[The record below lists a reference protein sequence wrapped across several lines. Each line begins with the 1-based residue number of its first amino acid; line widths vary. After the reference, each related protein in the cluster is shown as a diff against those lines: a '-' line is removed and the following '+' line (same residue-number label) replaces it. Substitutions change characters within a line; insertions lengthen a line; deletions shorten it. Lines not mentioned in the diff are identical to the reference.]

1 MLLDRVSIKSEAKD
15 IVKNAS
21 VSAYLFTLLF
31 LALSWLLAGMSDY
44 VSLNEETVYNIYYAT
59 GVDLSFLVL
68 HRAFPALLVT
78 FITILAALLGQE
90 LLRCDLS
97 TMCHQAD
104 EAGLCYDFQ
113 FVDDLPVR
121 PSELAEMDL
130 SGDRRTIRLTG
141 VSLGGGE
148 IEITRLNGSDIL
160 LRGKR
165 RETICL
171 GPEGARVV
179 PEDAAAGPGQWLAR
193 LEPLFPFPQQEG
205 AVPFRTAQEM
215 FAYARD
221 TGRPLW
227 RVAFDYESA
236 LTGATEAELRAYARQ
251 VLDICRHAR
260 QQGVR
265 PDNHFIGVTDARAAR
280 YKALREGRKL
290 IDLGAADEACLD
302 AMSIME
308 FSNAHG
314 TIVCMPTGG
323 ASGIVPAAVY
333 RTGEQMGKT
342 ETEQE
347 NALLVAGLIGAF
359 YYPTHYTGAIGCQ
372 AEIGSACSMAAAALA
387 ELHGMELDQI
397 EYAAEVAME
406 HHLGLTC
413 DPVRGLVQIPCIERN
428 AVAAKRAID
437 SANLAHM
444 LVGTRTISFDMV
456 VRTMYETG
464 VSMNRAFRE
473 TSEGGL
479 AKLYSRR
486 AGQTLGK

>member
-1 MLLDRVSIKSEAKD
+1 MSRPGGRPCG
-15 IVKNAS
+15 
-21 VSAYLFTLLF
+21 
-31 LALSWLLAGMSDY
+31 AGGYRS
-44 VSLNEETVYNIYYAT
+44 
-59 GVDLSFLVL
+59 
-68 HRAFPALLVT
+68 RA
-78 FITILAALLGQE
+78 
-90 LLRCDLS
+90 R
-97 TMCHQAD
+97 
-104 EAGLCYDFQ
+104 
-113 FVDDLPVR
+113 PV
-121 PSELAEMDL
+121 
-130 SGDRRTIRLTG
+130 
-141 VSLGGGE
+141 
-148 IEITRLNGSDIL
+148 
-160 LRGKR
+160 
-165 RETICL
+165 
-171 GPEGARVV
+171 
-179 PEDAAAGPGQWLAR
+179 AR

-215 FAYARD
+215 LAYARD

-333 RTGEQMGKT
+333 RIGERLGKT

-372 AEIGSACSMAAAALA
+372 AEIGVAVSMASAALCSMMTDDPDTIHCAASLGGQVLMGLLCNPIEGYVQVPCIVRNMAAVPTAVTCANAALA
-387 ELHGMELDQI
+387 GMDHIVPLDNV
-397 EYAAEVAME
+397 VALMLAVGE
-406 HHLGLTC
+406 KIRPC
-413 DPVRGLVQIPCIERN
+413 DE
-428 AVAAKRAID
+428 A
-437 SANLAHM
+437 
-444 LVGTRTISFDMV
+444 GTYIL
-456 VRTMYETG
+456 EK
-464 VSMNRAFRE
+464 E
-473 TSEGGL
+473 EE
-479 AKLYSRR
+479 
-486 AGQTLGK
+486 

>member
-1 MLLDRVSIKSEAKD
+1 MERMPSIFNDVLSPVTPGPSSSNTCGPYRIAR
-15 IVKNAS
+15 
-21 VSAYLFTLLF
+21 
-31 LALSWLLAGMSDY
+31 LA
-44 VSLNEETVYNIYYAT
+44 
-59 GVDLSFLVL
+59 
-68 HRAFPALLVT
+68 RALLGEPPRRITVRMARRGGYYDT
-78 FITILAALLGQE
+78 FYSMHSHEAILAALLGQE

-97 TMCHQAD
+97 TMCRQAD

-121 PSELAEMDL
+121 PSELAEMEL

-165 RETICL
+165 RETVCL

-179 PEDAAAGPGQWLAR
+179 SEDAAAGPGQWLAR

-265 PDNHFIGVTDARAAR
+265 PDNHFLGITDARAAQLCELLR
-280 YKALREGRKL
+280 VRRSRVVLRPGALFKKALEERAAPQRVAGNGDRQQQNCRRQHRPAQVPHRRFDLHFLLRLHLLCRAAAPL
-290 IDLGAADEACLD
+290 IAPWVRQHPPHPAALPQGGVSGVLLLCRGLPAILLQRLLQ
-302 AMSIME
+302 
-308 FSNAHG
+308 
-314 TIVCMPTGG
+314 GG
-323 ASGIVPAAVY
+323 AEHGVK
-333 RTGEQMGKT
+333 Q
-342 ETEQE
+342 
-347 NALLVAGLIGAF
+347 LLVHPDTPPF
-359 YYPTHYTGAIGCQ
+359 SVCQ
-372 AEIGSACSMAAAALA
+372 
-387 ELHGMELDQI
+387 
-397 EYAAEVAME
+397 
-406 HHLGLTC
+406 
-413 DPVRGLVQIPCIERN
+413 
-428 AVAAKRAID
+428 
-437 SANLAHM
+437 
-444 LVGTRTISFDMV
+444 
-456 VRTMYETG
+456 
-464 VSMNRAFRE
+464 
-473 TSEGGL
+473 
-479 AKLYSRR
+479 
-486 AGQTLGK
+486 

>member
-1 MLLDRVSIKSEAKD
+1 MERMPSIFNDVLSPVTPGPSSSNTCGPYRIAR
-15 IVKNAS
+15 
-21 VSAYLFTLLF
+21 
-31 LALSWLLAGMSDY
+31 LA
-44 VSLNEETVYNIYYAT
+44 
-59 GVDLSFLVL
+59 
-68 HRAFPALLVT
+68 RALLGEMPRHITVRMARRGGYYDT
-78 FITILAALLGQE
+78 FYSMHSHEAILAALLGQE

-97 TMCHQAD
+97 TMCRQAD

-121 PSELAEMDL
+121 PSELAEMEL

-165 RETICL
+165 RETVCL

-179 PEDAAAGPGQWLAR
+179 PEDTAAGPGQWLAR

-215 FAYARD
+215 LAYARD

-323 ASGIVPAAVY
+323 ASGIVPAAV
-333 RTGEQMGKT
+333 
-342 ETEQE
+342 
-347 NALLVAGLIGAF
+347 
-359 YYPTHYTGAIGCQ
+359 
-372 AEIGSACSMAAAALA
+372 
-387 ELHGMELDQI
+387 
-397 EYAAEVAME
+397 
-406 HHLGLTC
+406 
-413 DPVRGLVQIPCIERN
+413 
-428 AVAAKRAID
+428 
-437 SANLAHM
+437 
-444 LVGTRTISFDMV
+444 
-456 VRTMYETG
+456 
-464 VSMNRAFRE
+464 
-473 TSEGGL
+473 
-479 AKLYSRR
+479 
-486 AGQTLGK
+486 